1 MTAMEAGSEWLC
13 RDGDPV
19 VVGDAV
25 AIMHGLYPHLVGRIT
40 GGNESSVQ
48 IAACGSRDGM
58 FLSVSPDQL
67 LARLR

>member
-1 MTAMEAGSEWLC
+1 MSAAADGGEWLC

-19 VVGDAV
+19 VAGDTV

-40 GGNESSVQ
+40 GGDESSVQ

>member
-1 MTAMEAGSEWLC
+1 MSAPEECGGWLC

-25 AIMHGLYPHLVGRIT
+25 AVMHGLYPHLVGRIT
-40 GGNESSVQ
+40 GGDETSIQV
-48 IAACGSRDGM
+48 AACGSRDGM
-58 FLSVSPDQL
+58 FLSISPDQL